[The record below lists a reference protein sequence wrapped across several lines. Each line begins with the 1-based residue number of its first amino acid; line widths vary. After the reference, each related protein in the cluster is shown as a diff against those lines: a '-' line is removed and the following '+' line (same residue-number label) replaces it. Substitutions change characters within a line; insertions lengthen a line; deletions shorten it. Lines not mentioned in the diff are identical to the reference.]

1 MNRPN
6 IRITASLAASLLL
19 PAYAAWTQPSPHWNQ
34 QSPSAAPGATSQ
46 SPSSVQ
52 PSPSV
57 AAKQQ
62 ASSSSQSSTQ
72 QAPPTASQQAPQQ
85 SGQTF
90 KREVNLVDVL
100 FTVLNRRNKLVP
112 DLEQGDFKVF
122 DEGKPQEIRYFSK
135 QSDLPL
141 RIGML
146 LDTSNSI
153 RERIKFEQDASVS
166 FLFSVL
172 RRNKDEASVMTF
184 DDEPQ
189 IIQAF
194 TSDTGALRDQIM
206 GTRAGGGTAIYDA
219 IYEACSKQLNHPP
232 RPPGDLPDVVRRVM
246 ILISDGEDNLSL
258 HTRSEAIELAQ
269 RTSVV
274 IYTISTST
282 QWVALEE
289 TNPEKTSN
297 RKFHLTDGDKILQD
311 LAEQTG
317 GRAFFPYHVDDLD
330 QSFQDIGDELRNQYS
345 IAYQPLN
352 YVLDGRY
359 HKIRVEVPDHK
370 GYQVRARRGYY
381 ARPNQGNNA
390 AGDSNSSGAQG
401 TPRGTQQGS
410 PERTSKP

>member
-1 MNRPN
+1 MKRAN
-6 IRITASLAASLLL
+6 IRNATWLAALLLL
-19 PAYAAWTQPSPHWNQ
+19 PASAAWTQQ
-34 QSPSAAPGATSQ
+34 
-46 SPSSVQ
+46 PSSG
-52 PSPSV
+52 
-57 AAKQQ
+57 AAKP
-62 ASSSSQSSTQ
+62 
-72 QAPPTASQQAPQQ
+72 QAPPSAQSSANQEAPQQ
-85 SGQTF
+85 TGQTF

-122 DEGKPQEIRYFSK
+122 DEGKAQDIRYFSK

-153 RERIKFEQDASVS
+153 RDRIKFEQDASVS

-172 RRNKDEASVMTF
+172 RRNKDEAFVMTF

-189 IIQAF
+189 IIQGF
-194 TSDTGALRDQIM
+194 TSDTGALRDQII

-232 RPPGDLPDVVRRVM
+232 RPPGDQPDVVRRVM

-282 QWVALEE
+282 QWIALEE
-289 TNPEKTSN
+289 TNPEKTSD
-297 RKFHLTDGDKILQD
+297 RKYHLTDGDKILQA
-311 LAEQTG
+311 LAEETG

-345 IAYQPLN
+345 IAYQPVN
-352 YVLDGRY
+352 YTLDGRY

-370 GYQVRARRGYY
+370 GYRVNARRGYY

-390 AGDSNSSGAQG
+390 ADSGSSGGTPQG
-401 TPRGTQQGS
+401 TPQG
-410 PERTSKP
+410 TSKP

>member
-1 MNRPN
+1 MNRRNTP
-6 IRITASLAASLLL
+6 IAALAAAVLLL
-19 PAYAAWTQPSPHWNQ
+19 PASAIRAQQPP
-34 QSPSAAPGATSQ
+34 
-46 SPSSVQ
+46 
-52 PSPSV
+52 
-57 AAKQQ
+57 
-62 ASSSSQSSTQ
+62 ASSQQQ
-72 QAPPTASQQAPQQ
+72 QAPPSAPPPPPGQQGNPQT
-85 SGQTF
+85 GQTF
-90 KREVNLVDVL
+90 VKEVNLVDVL

-112 DLEQGDFKVF
+112 DLEESDFKVF

-135 QSDLPL
+135 QTDLPL

-172 RRNKDEASVMTF
+172 RHNKDQAFVMTF

-189 IIQAF
+189 VLQAF
-194 TSDTGALRDQIM
+194 TSDAGALRDQIM

-219 IYEACSKQLNHPP
+219 VYQACSTQLNHPP
-232 RPPGDLPDVVRRVM
+232 RPEGDQPDIVRRVM
-246 ILISDGEDNLSL
+246 ILISDGEDNLST
-258 HTRSEAIELAQ
+258 HTRTEAIELAQ

-282 QWVALEE
+282 QWVSLEE
-289 TNPEKTSN
+289 TDPNKTSD
-297 RKFHLTDGDKILQD
+297 RKYHLTEGDKILQD
-311 LAEQTG
+311 LALETG

-345 IAYQPLN
+345 IAYQPAN

-381 ARPNQGNNA
+381 ARANRGANA
-390 AGDSNSSGAQG
+390 PAEPGSAQG
-401 TPRGTQQGS
+401 TPRGNVR
-410 PERTSKP
+410 P